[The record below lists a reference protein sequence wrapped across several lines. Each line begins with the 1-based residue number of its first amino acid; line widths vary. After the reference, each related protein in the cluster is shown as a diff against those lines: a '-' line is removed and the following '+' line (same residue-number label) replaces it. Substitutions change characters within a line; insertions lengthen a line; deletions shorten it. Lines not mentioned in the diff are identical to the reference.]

1 MMIHRI
7 ISKGEVVIFVK
18 HNGTEHICFNPMK
31 YSIGAFPEG
40 SHIGDAL
47 MAKLDEDIEFTMDP
61 SVQIMDS
68 NKNTYTMVTSN
79 YRVIIKLELVGG
91 RPPITKYP

>member
-1 MMIHRI
+1 MVHRI

-18 HNGTEHICFNPMK
+18 HNGAEYVCVNPMK
-31 YSIGAFPEG
+31 YNIGSFPEG

-47 MAKLDEDIEFTMDP
+47 MAKLNEEIEFTTDP
-61 SVQIMDS
+61 NVNIMDS
-68 NKNTYTMVTSN
+68 NKNTYTLVTSN